1 MQRSIGLYVHIP
13 FCETKCPYCDF
24 NTYAG
29 IEPLMPA
36 YVAALRTEITVW
48 GRILGRP
55 AVGTVF
61 FGGGTPSYLP
71 AEHIASLIECIGESF
86 EVSREAEVTMEAN
99 PDDVVE
105 EKLAGYRDLGVN
117 RLSIGVQ
124 SLDDRLLGLLGRRHS
139 ASEAVE
145 AFKAATRAGFDDV
158 SIDLMYGL
166 PHQTLADWERTTTAA
181 ADLEPQHVS
190 MYCLTLEAGT
200 PMEQWVRSGRMPDP
214 DPDLAAD
221 MYIMAE
227 DAMETRVY
235 RHYEISNWAR
245 PGRESRH
252 NLTYWRNEPYLGV
265 GPGAHSYLAGH
276 RFSNIRSP
284 KEYVSRLEDGRVPPQ
299 NDTLSLTL
307 PRQGGENRSPAPD
320 VRTERAIDA
329 DDFRA
334 VPVVEGVEAIDLR
347 MEMAETMMLGLRLDM
362 GIEVD
367 GFVQRFGEAPA
378 DAYSDTLDELQ
389 SAGLLKSADGR
400 ITLTARGR
408 LLGNEVFSRFFAP
421 ASTGA
426 GRRSPIAAPR
436 AL

>member
-48 GRILGRP
+48 GRVLGRP

-71 AEHIASLIECIGESF
+71 AEHVASLIECIGESF

-105 EKLAGYRDLGVN
+105 EKLAGYRDLGVT

-139 ASEAVE
+139 AGEAVE
-145 AFKAATRAGFDDV
+145 AFRAARRAGFDDV

-200 PMEQWVRSGRMPDP
+200 PMEQWVRAGRMPDP

-227 DAMETRVY
+227 DAMETRGY

-276 RFSNIRSP
+276 RFGNIRSP
-284 KEYVSRLEDGRVPPQ
+284 KEYVSRLEEGGDYLLSPLTGESQREGGR
-299 NDTLSLTL
+299 
-307 PRQGGENRSPAPD
+307 APW
-320 VRTERAIDA
+320 AH
-329 DDFRA
+329 
-334 VPVVEGVEAIDLR
+334 VPVVEGVEAIDR
-347 MEMAETMMLGLRLDM
+347 QMEMAETMMLGLRLDT
-362 GIEVD
+362 GIEVG

-378 DAYSDTLDELQ
+378 DAYGDTLGELQ
-389 SAGLLKSADGR
+389 AAGLLKSADGR

-421 ASTGA
+421 VSTGA